1 MNLPFDDNKLS
12 ALMEDE
18 GADVVLASSKENV
31 QYLLGGYKFFFF
43 AHKDAIGVSRY
54 QPLVGLP
61 KGASDKAFYIGN
73 IMEGWQQE
81 VEPLWVPEKK
91 NNHWHSEQAGKD
103 AADCIR
109 KLGHEKGTVAVEKCF
124 LPADA
129 YEALQEELPTPDLS
143 TPSTCSKNSEP

>member
-12 ALMEDE
+12 ALMEDQ

-61 KGASDKAFYIGN
+61 KGAPDKAFYIGN
-73 IMEGWQQE
+73 VMEGWQQE
-81 VEPLWVPEKK
+81 VEPLWCPRRETTSGTAIRPARTRPISSAGSAMKK
-91 NNHWHSEQAGKD
+91 APSPWRNAS
-103 AADCIR
+103 CRRTRMRRFR
-109 KLGHEKGTVAVEKCF
+109 KNC
-124 LPADA
+124 
-129 YEALQEELPTPDLS
+129 PTPNSS
-143 TPSTCSKNSEP
+143 TPSTCSKNSGP